1 MGLPFA
7 LIIVG
12 PEAGDEELKGMRL
25 RAAPVSTR

>member
-7 LIIVG
+7 KTIVG
-12 PEAGDEELKGMRL
+12 PDGGDVELKGMRL

>member
-1 MGLPFA
+1 LLKVA

-12 PEAGDEELKGMRL
+12 PEAGDEELKEMRL